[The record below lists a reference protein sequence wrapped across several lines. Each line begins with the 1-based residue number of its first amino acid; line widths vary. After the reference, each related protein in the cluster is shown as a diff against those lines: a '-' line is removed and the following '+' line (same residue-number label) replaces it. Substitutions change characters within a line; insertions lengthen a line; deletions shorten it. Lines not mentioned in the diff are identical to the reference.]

1 MPREAPPTQAASAP
15 ASGRSSLEKQLLEHW
30 TGILGAAILVAGVA
44 FIGIS
49 VALRMGPF
57 LRTALIAAG
66 AAALIAF
73 AQVLKRRPAWL
84 MLSAWLRSS
93 GAAIFLFACFGASA
107 VPALRFIESLWIALA
122 VLVIGIAAN
131 LYIAWAGSSQAFASL
146 HVVLSLIPLAIIPPT
161 RIPLFLATLVTLA
174 GIALAL
180 RGRWDRHLLTTLLGF
195 AIFHSYWA
203 SRFLDLGD
211 RPELRIPALAC
222 AILVGTAAA
231 LVHYREDYRSRSL
244 ERLPF
249 AVHLLNWGL
258 MGYAGLIYSVKTPLR
273 GVALLAGAAAAY
285 FLARRGRRIGV
296 RWVWLT
302 DTLVAQGLAALG
314 ILSFHS
320 YVFDRLVVVAVLF
333 AQIAL
338 FLRVTL
344 GEAEPLLKRAGLFM
358 LHGSAAILI
367 IGGLASFSSQEPA
380 GKLLARAL
388 VLFAAALAGIAIHV
402 WLLKTR
408 GEDFDSAESY
418 GLDSDL
424 GAVPTSILGMLLG
437 LIVLGALVCLGG
449 RIWAETAAL
458 LAVTVLIVAAR
469 VARSRGLA
477 IGSWITLLA
486 VLVNNWRW
494 LAVEG
499 SERPPG
505 EQLARI
511 LPLTALAAAAIVLAP
526 AGPLQAL
533 LRRLAIYA
541 LGLHVAVGVY
551 FVTKPF
557 SPLIPGVAWL
567 VLSLIAL
574 EAACRIRGAAAPAML
589 HVGYGLVAGFIAQYV
604 LVHMQA
610 QSYLGPF
617 PVRMLVE
624 AFGLASLAWWWSQR
638 PSAPLAE
645 EPSWKSVHPIFLELA
660 LAFLATAVVMEA
672 PAQTRPIFW
681 GLFALLCLSDR
692 LHRLLSPRLRLHAL
706 FFFWLAAADLAIVTS
721 GFMTPL
727 PRWFEHPAA
736 TGAAAMAL
744 MMGWVIRSHRRLGL
758 DTIEFPPGM
767 GALRSLSQRIQARA
781 SLWVYYPF
789 AASMAI
795 FLYWRFDKAMLT
807 LLWAV
812 EAFALFVL
820 SAVLRENHFR
830 YLGLAGMGACVVRL
844 IAYDMSQADT
854 LVRGLVFFGVGALM
868 LSMNT
873 IYNRF
878 RARFE

>member
-1 MPREAPPTQAASAP
+1 MAAPAATAP
-15 ASGRSSLEKQLLEHW
+15 ASGRPSLEKQLLEHW

-66 AAALIAF
+66 AAVLIALS
-73 AQVLKRRPAWL
+73 QVLKRRPAWVL
-84 MLSAWLRSS
+84 LSAWLRSS
-93 GAAIFLFACFGASA
+93 GAAIFLLACFGASA
-107 VPALRFIESLWIALA
+107 VPALRWIESLWIALA
-122 VLVIGIAAN
+122 VLVLGIAAN
-131 LYIAWAGSSQAFASL
+131 LYVAWAGSSQAFASL

-161 RIPLFLATLVTLA
+161 RIPLFLATIVTLA

-203 SRFLDLGD
+203 SRFLDLAD
-211 RPELRIPALAC
+211 RPALRISALAC
-222 AILVGTAAA
+222 AILVGAAAA

-249 AVHLLNWGL
+249 SVHLLNWGL

-273 GVALLAGAAAAY
+273 GVALITGAVAAY
-285 FLARRGRRIGV
+285 LLARRGREIGV

-302 DTLVAQGLAALG
+302 DVLVAQGLAALG

-320 YVFDRLVVVAVLF
+320 YVFDRLVVVAILF

-344 GEAEPLLKRAGLFM
+344 GEAEPLFKRAGLFM
-358 LHGSAAILI
+358 LHGSAGILVI
-367 IGGLASFSSQEPA
+367 AGLMSPSSPEPA
-380 GKLLARAL
+380 GSLLARAL
-388 VLFAAALAGIAIHV
+388 VLFAAALAGTAIHV

-408 GEDFDSAESY
+408 GEEFDSPEGYGIESTP
-418 GLDSDL
+418 
-424 GAVPTSILGMLLG
+424 GAAPTSILGVLVGM
-437 LIVLGALVCLGG
+437 IVLGALACLSG
-449 RIWAETAAL
+449 RIWAEAAALLSVTALIAAARAAGSRGLSIGSWIAL
-458 LAVTVLIVAAR
+458 LAVFVI
-469 VARSRGLA
+469 
-477 IGSWITLLA
+477 
-486 VLVNNWRW
+486 NWRW
-494 LAVEG
+494 LFVEG
-499 SERPPG
+499 SDRPPG

-511 LPLTALAAAAIVLAP
+511 LPLTALGAAAIALAP

-541 LGLHVAVGVY
+541 LGFHVAMGVY

-574 EAACRIRGAAAPAML
+574 EAACRIRGASASATL
-589 HVGYGLVAGFIAQYV
+589 HVGYGLVAGWIAQYV

-617 PVRMLVE
+617 RVRMLIE
-624 AFGLASLAWWWSQR
+624 AFGLACLGWWWSQR
-638 PSAPLAE
+638 PSGTLSE
-645 EPSWKSVHPIFLELA
+645 ERSWKLVHPAFLEIA

-672 PAQTRPIFW
+672 PAQTRPILW
-681 GLFALLCLSDR
+681 AAFALLCLSDG
-692 LHRLLSPRLRLHAL
+692 LGRLLSPRLRLHAL

-736 TGAAAMAL
+736 TGTGAMAL
-744 MMGWVIRSHRRLGL
+744 MMVWVIRSHRRLGL
-758 DTIEFPPGM
+758 ETIEFPQGM
-767 GALRSLSQRIQARA
+767 GALRSLSQRIEGRA

-789 AASMAI
+789 AASVAI

-844 IAYDMSQADT
+844 IAYDMSQVDT